1 MDLLLGRAEEFHFR
15 ESFCSAT
22 TSADIHNGWV
32 VPESDLGDEVGWRE
46 GGKEG
51 GRGKGDME
59 RELLTTNCILQGE
72 LTYTLLPTH
81 ILSLS
86 NLNFLLN
93 RSSW

>member
-1 MDLLLGRAEEFHFR
+1 MDLLLSRAEEFHFR

-46 GGKEG
+46 RGKEG
-51 GRGKGDME
+51 E
-59 RELLTTNCILQGE
+59 REGERERESSTTNCIL
-72 LTYTLLPTH
+72 LTYALLPAQ